1 MKVSENMC
9 FMIILKVTKKQ
20 HGFPLSLEDSFF
32 EKLTSPPPPTPTQPF
47 KV

>member
-32 EKLTSPPPPTPTQPF
+32 EKLTSPPPPNTHPAF
-47 KV
+47 